1 MFKSDRIKRCIAVG
15 VTAFLVI
22 AAGIVLF
29 FIIYRFNDV
38 QNALN
43 TLGEILTPITYGL
56 VMAYLLNP
64 VYNFFQG
71 RLERLFTRRKGKKL
85 SKRALR
91 ASKALSITI
100 TLILALVAV
109 TSLLSMVIPQ
119 VIDSI
124 FGIVESLPSNL
135 ARLSATLEEMLK
147 SYPELDDTAMN
158 LYNNLTAMLDQWI
171 KNDLMP
177 QLNSLVRTLSSGIFG
192 AVNLLKNIVIGV
204 IICVHVLSSKTIF
217 CGQVK
222 KMMYAVLPTQKAN
235 LLLDNVHYTHRVFGG
250 YISGKLLDSLIVG
263 LICFAFM
270 ATFNLP
276 YAMLVSIVMGVTN
289 IIPFFGPFIGAIP
302 SILLIFLVD
311 MRSAV
316 IFAAFIL
323 VLQQID
329 GNIIE
334 PKILGDSIGL
344 SSFWVIVAIV
354 VCGGLFGFVGMVIG
368 APAFAVGYSLVGMA
382 LDRSLRKHNLPI
394 ELDTYID
401 LDHMEEESGQPV
413 AKKGD

>member
-22 AAGIVLF
+22 AAGIILF
-29 FIIYRFNDV
+29 FVIYRFV

-56 VMAYLLNP
+56 VMAYILNP

-71 RLERLFTRRKGKKL
+71 RLEKLFARRKGKNV

-109 TSLLSMVIPQ
+109 TGLLSMVIPQ

-135 ARLSATLEEMLK
+135 ARLSATLEETLK

-177 QLNSLVRTLSSGIFG
+177 SSTAWCAPCPAASLE
-192 AVNLLKNIVIGV
+192 
-204 IICVHVLSSKTIF
+204 
-217 CGQVK
+217 
-222 KMMYAVLPTQKAN
+222 
-235 LLLDNVHYTHRVFGG
+235 
-250 YISGKLLDSLIVG
+250 
-263 LICFAFM
+263 
-270 ATFNLP
+270 
-276 YAMLVSIVMGVTN
+276 
-289 IIPFFGPFIGAIP
+289 
-302 SILLIFLVD
+302 
-311 MRSAV
+311 RST
-316 IFAAFIL
+316 
-323 VLQQID
+323 
-329 GNIIE
+329 
-334 PKILGDSIGL
+334 
-344 SSFWVIVAIV
+344 
-354 VCGGLFGFVGMVIG
+354 C
-368 APAFAVGYSLVGMA
+368 
-382 LDRSLRKHNLPI
+382 
-394 ELDTYID
+394 
-401 LDHMEEESGQPV
+401 
-413 AKKGD
+413 